1 MEHLYLYC
9 ICFSDCNG
17 ALIGDGFCDDQ
28 LNHAECN
35 YDGGDCCIEVNT
47 DHCVYFTGCT
57 CHHRE
62 NCIAGFIP
70 SVVGDG
76 VCDDET
82 NNADCSFDDGDC
94 CIDINMA
101 RCSNCT
107 CHHQENC
114 VAGFIPSVVGDGFC
128 NDETN
133 NADCNYDGGDCCG
146 YDVNTARCSDCKCYH
161 NETCNFGTHPLV
173 ADGFCNDETNN
184 ADCNYDGGDC
194 CGSCVVTDYC
204 LQCECIGGANV
215 TNVLIANGFC
225 NDKTNNADCNYDGG
239 DCCVDINTNHCSDC
253 TCYHQE
259 NCIAGF
265 IPSVVGDGFCNDKTN
280 NADCN
285 YDGGNVSV

>member
-1 MEHLYLYC
+1 VH
-9 ICFSDCNG
+9 
-17 ALIGDGFCDDQ
+17 DQ

-146 YDVNTARCSDCKCYH
+146 
-161 NETCNFGTHPLV
+161 
-173 ADGFCNDETNN
+173 
-184 ADCNYDGGDC
+184 
-194 CGSCVVTDYC
+194 SCVVTDYC
-204 LQCECIGGANV
+204 LQCECIGGGNV
-215 TNVLIANGFC
+215 TNILIANGFC